1 LLDEIKKDDKMK
13 KAIIVLWVTVL
24 LLLFFAY
31 IGNAKEITLKYY
43 CSLHSPDT
51 ILGPDCVL
59 TSQQKLW
66 LLPSASNTF
75 ATTYLYEFEFSD
87 CNFKEV
93 HTYPDEAKYCFIPKT
108 DTATWKGIENSK
120 LICYPCTF
128 SFRQIF
134 LEMHSGNIFA
144 FAYSLSKIEGTEN
157 EYLPR
162 RLIFRLDTNEV
173 KPISLEKEGWSF
185 FPFGRTPLKG
195 DSLVSFGLFKKSASE
210 HKSFFCLYNLKTNEI
225 KPILDIQEV
234 SSFVGKEFTEEIGP
248 VSFIDDSLVVC
259 YLYRQTPP
267 IILNLKDNKYRLF
280 KYQGL
285 LSELKESN
293 WNFSVNNEE
302 GDSMRTF
309 LLGFLPNS
317 QRIVV
322 VGGEN
327 KGTRHTRLK
336 DFFLRKVYLQFY
348 SKKDLSLEEE
358 FDIKF
363 PLDKKYAFFDC
374 FVSPKNPSK
383 IYFLFYTNDNVLD
396 VYYVDI

>member
-1 LLDEIKKDDKMK
+1 MK
-13 KAIIVLWVTVL
+13 KIIIVLWITVL
-24 LLLFFAY
+24 ILLFFDY
-31 IGNAKEITLKYY
+31 IGSAKEITLKYY
-43 CSLHSPDT
+43 CSLYSPDT
-51 ILGPDCVL
+51 ILGPTCVL

-66 LLPSASNTF
+66 LLPYSLF
-75 ATTYLYEFEFSD
+75 ATTHLYEFEFAD
-87 CNFKEV
+87 CKFKEV

-108 DTATWKGIENSK
+108 DTTTWKWIENSK
-120 LICYPCTF
+120 VICYPCTF

-144 FAYSLSKIEGTEN
+144 FAYSLSKVEGSEN
-157 EYLPR
+157 EFLPR
-162 RLIFRLDTNEV
+162 RLIFRLDTNEI
-173 KPISLEKEGWSF
+173 KPIGLDKEEWAL
-185 FPFGRTPLKG
+185 FPLGRTCLKG
-195 DSLVSFGLFKKSASE
+195 DSLVSFVTFNKQDTNTKR
-210 HKSFFCLYNLKTNEI
+210 FFCLYNLKTNEI
-225 KPILDIQEV
+225 KPIIDIQEV
-234 SSFVGKEFTEEIGP
+234 GIFVGKKLTEMGP
-248 VSFIDDSLVVC
+248 AYFIDDSLVVC

-267 IILNLKDNKYRLF
+267 IILNLKNNKYRLF

-293 WNFSVNNEE
+293 LRFWTNNN

-317 QRIVV
+317 SRVVV

-327 KGTRHTRLK
+327 KGTTFK
-336 DFFLRKVYLQFY
+336 DFVLQKVYLQFY
-348 SKKDLSLEEE
+348 LKEDLSLEKE

-363 PLDKKYAFFDC
+363 PLEKKYVFVDC
-374 FVSPKNPSK
+374 FISPKSPSK